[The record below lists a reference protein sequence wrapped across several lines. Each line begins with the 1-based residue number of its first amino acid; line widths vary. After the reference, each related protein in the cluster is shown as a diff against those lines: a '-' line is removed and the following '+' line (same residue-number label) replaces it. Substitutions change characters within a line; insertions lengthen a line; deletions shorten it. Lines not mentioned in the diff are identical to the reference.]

1 MTRLAILADIHGNLP
16 ALEATLADLAAF
28 SADGVVV
35 AGDLI
40 NWGPFSA
47 AVVERV
53 VAAGWAVI
61 RGNNEF
67 YLLDYDTPR
76 APTAWSDPTQ
86 FTMLPWLRR
95 QLAGPLHAR
104 IAAWPDTLSIRPPDA
119 PPLRIL
125 HGSARSNSEG
135 IFPTVGEAELAL
147 LLAGVSEGTIVAAHT
162 HLPLDRRIGRW
173 HILNPGSVGV
183 PLQGEL
189 IASYLLLDGDQSGW
203 RGTFRRVPIDN
214 DVLFAA
220 FTESGFAAECGVVG
234 ELVIDEFRTARLQSA
249 AVPGMA
255 ARDLPDRAFRRGDP
269 CPVPRERPAPLHPA
283 RLSRHI
289 PLVEVIQE
297 WSYDHAIFWHA
308 LPGRA

>member
-16 ALEATLADLAAF
+16 ALEAVLADLAAF
-28 SADGVVV
+28 PVAGVVV

-47 AVVERV
+47 AVVARAVSER
-53 VAAGWAVI
+53 WAI
-61 RGNNEF
+61 IWGNNEF

-76 APTAWSDPTQ
+76 APAAWADPTQ
-86 FTMLPWLRR
+86 YAMLPWLRH

-104 IAAWPDTLSIRPPDA
+104 IAAWPDTLSVCPPDA

-125 HGSARSNSEG
+125 HGSTRSNSEG
-135 IFPTVGEAELAL
+135 IIPEVGETELAIV
-147 LLAGVSEGTIVAAHT
+147 LAGVAEETVVAAHT

-189 IASYLLLDGDQSGW
+189 VASYLLLDGDSSGW

-214 DVLFAA
+214 AALFAA
-220 FTESGFAAECGVVG
+220 FAATGFVAECGVVG
-234 ELVIDEFRTARLQSA
+234 ELVIDEFRTARLQVLPFLEWRRATCPTAPFDA
-249 AVPGMA
+249 ATL
-255 ARDLPDRAFRRGDP
+255 ARFRASDPLPYTS
-269 CPVPRERPAPLHPA
+269 PAY
-283 RLSRHI
+283 RDIS
-289 PLVEVIQE
+289 Q
-297 WSYDHAIFWHA
+297 
-308 LPGRA
+308 